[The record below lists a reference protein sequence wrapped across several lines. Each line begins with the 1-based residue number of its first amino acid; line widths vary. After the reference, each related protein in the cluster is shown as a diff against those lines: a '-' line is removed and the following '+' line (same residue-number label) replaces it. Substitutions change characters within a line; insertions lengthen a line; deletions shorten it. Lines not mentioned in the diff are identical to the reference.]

1 MEAQAPSAYT
11 SFLQQPWY
19 SGRGLFLDPPTV
31 YIKNKSANLSLPPS
45 IMHDQLSSCDT
56 CFSSLTEVFCKTRDT
71 SSAANVYVSYISQQ
85 LSQYAMSNNSEH
97 IAALII
103 EPGYYKYSLFWVPLF
118 QYMMSLMLNLISLY
132 CLFWYFSTCYV
143 WTIQNLM
150 LIFSGKC
157 VPTDNFACA
166 IAFTFTIL
174 NRTKYLCVRVGC
186 TSIV

>member
-1 MEAQAPSAYT
+1 MINWVLVINVSNTNFTWSYILYRFLSDY
-11 SFLQQPWY
+11 SFV
-19 SGRGLFLDPPTV
+19 GTAG
-31 YIKNKSANLSLPPS
+31 
-45 IMHDQLSSCDT
+45 
-56 CFSSLTEVFCKTRDT
+56 FSSLTEVFCKTRDT
-71 SSAANVYVSYISQQ
+71 SSAANVYVSYISHQ

-118 QYMMSLMLNLISLY
+118 QYMMSLMLNLISLC